1 MGSLSALPGPYALL
15 IVCPAANHGRRRRT
29 MGISHYD
36 PVATGRPAWNDG
48 KQVDAKRAFKIR
60 QIWSIRFFLDREG
73 RMRDR
78 ALFDLAI
85 DSKLR
90 GCDLV
95 KIKTGTLAA
104 GQAIRARSM
113 VIQQKT
119 ADRSS
124 SR

>member
-1 MGSLSALPGPYALL
+1 
-15 IVCPAANHGRRRRT
+15 
-29 MGISHYD
+29 MGISQYD
-36 PVATGRPAWNDG
+36 PAAAGRPAWNAG
-48 KQVDAKRAFKIR
+48 RQVGAKRALKVR

-95 KIKTGTLAA
+95 KIGLARLWPDPPSA
-104 GQAIRARSM
+104 HDQW
-113 VIQQKT
+113 
-119 ADRSS
+119 
-124 SR
+124 

>member
-1 MGSLSALPGPYALL
+1 
-15 IVCPAANHGRRRRT
+15 